1 MALPLYDDSRLP
13 IVPWATWVLI
23 ALNVTV
29 FLFLQ
34 PSLYQSG
41 VLDGL
46 VTPGF
51 DAELADDLAEVERYS
66 FRYSAIPCE
75 LDELRS
81 VADGAD
87 CDGLGARARRGLAG
101 ADLLPQDKSVP
112 LSLLSS
118 MFSHGFVAH
127 LVFNMAFL
135 WVFGRSVE
143 ARLGRVGFVAL
154 YLLAGLAGTY
164 TFALLHVD
172 EFVALVGASGA
183 ISGVMG
189 AYVVVNARS
198 RIATLVPGVV
208 TQLVYVPAL
217 VVVGLYFIGQ
227 FATPDDAVNQVAWE
241 AHVGGMVAGAVLAL
255 PFVLTGRVRRLGGVA
270 PTPF

>member
-1 MALPLYDDSRLP
+1 VALPLYDDARLP
-13 IVPWATWVLI
+13 IVPWATWALI
-23 ALNVTV
+23 GVNIVV

-46 VTPGF
+46 VTPGY
-51 DAELADDLAEVERYS
+51 DAALTERLADVERYS

-87 CDGLGARARRGLAG
+87 CDDLGS
-101 ADLLPQDKSVP
+101 ADVDDLVVAELLPDDKNVP
-112 LSLLSS
+112 LSLLTS

-127 LVFNMAFL
+127 LIFNMAFL
-135 WVFGRSVE
+135 WVFGRTVE
-143 ARLGRVGFVAL
+143 ARLGRIAYLAL
-154 YLLAGLAGTY
+154 YLLAGVAGTY
-164 TFALLHVD
+164 TFAVMHID

-183 ISGVMG
+183 IAGVMG
-189 AYVVVNARS
+189 AYVVLNTRS
-198 RIATLVPGVV
+198 RIATFVPGVV

-217 VVVGLYFIGQ
+217 VVVGMYFIGQ
-227 FATPDDAVNQVAWE
+227 FATPDDAVNLVAWE
-241 AHVGGMVAGAVLAL
+241 AHVGGMVAGAMLAL
-255 PFVLTGRVRRLGGVA
+255 PFVLSGRVRRLGGVV